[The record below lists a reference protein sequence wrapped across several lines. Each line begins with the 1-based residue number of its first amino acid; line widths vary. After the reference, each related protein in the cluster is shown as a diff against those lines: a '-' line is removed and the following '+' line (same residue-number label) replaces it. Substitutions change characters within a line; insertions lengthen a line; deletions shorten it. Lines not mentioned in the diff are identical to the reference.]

1 MSAKRSPAKRRHNNS
16 ARKQGRAL
24 DTLAQE
30 ALECCAWIIARCGY
44 SPRESA
50 LQFRRYC
57 DEIPASVVRQ
67 GDAVTTQFDLAA
79 HLLTL
84 WSQDSK
90 YLLPDGEMRPL
101 SARGPAPS
109 IEALLRVL
117 DEKLSVEEVIDSLKA
132 SKALRRVGC
141 KYIPRDS
148 WVVAYPSNSRSQ
160 LAHHMRSLVEF
171 LRTLEHNTRARNAS
185 ERWFQYAA
193 LNPHLPA
200 RQLAALNLYLRRT
213 GLAFLKD
220 KDVVMHRMA
229 NSRNLRGSK
238 IPVAIGVYLT
248 GAPRPKYRRGA
259 RTGTKIM
266 T

>member
-1 MSAKRSPAKRRHNNS
+1 MNAKRSRVKRRRS
-16 ARKQGRAL
+16 LSIRKRGRAL
-24 DTLAQE
+24 DTLAHE

-57 DEIPASVVRQ
+57 DLIPASVVRK

-90 YLLPDGEMRPL
+90 YLLPDGDMRPL
-101 SARGPAPS
+101 TVRGPAPS
-109 IEALLRVL
+109 IEALVRAL
-117 DEKLSVEEVIDSLKA
+117 DSKLSIEEAMGSLRA
-132 SKALRRVGC
+132 SKALRRVGA

-148 WVVAYPSNSRSQ
+148 WVVAYPSNSLSQ

-171 LRTLEHNTRARNAS
+171 LRTLEHNTGARNGTG
-185 ERWFQYAA
+185 RWFQYAA
-193 LNPHLPA
+193 LNPNLPA
-200 RQLAALNLYLRRT
+200 RQFAALNRYLRRT

-220 KDVVMHRMA
+220 KDVTMHRMA
-229 NSRNLRGSK
+229 SSRKLREPT
-238 IPVAIGVYLT
+238 IPVAIGVYMS
-248 GAPRPKYRRGA
+248 GAPRSIYLPTRSA
-259 RTGTKIM
+259 REKS
-266 T
+266 